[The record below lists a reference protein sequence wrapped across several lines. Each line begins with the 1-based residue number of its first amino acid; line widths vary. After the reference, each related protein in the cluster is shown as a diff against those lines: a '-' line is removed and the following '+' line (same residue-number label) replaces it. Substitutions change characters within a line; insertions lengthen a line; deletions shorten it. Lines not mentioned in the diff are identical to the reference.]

1 MFSSP
6 RASEEVVEIALGAL
20 DGDAP
25 VKPDA
30 HIFVASGAN
39 WTVVNDGLPQHEAG
53 RNSPRIKK

>member
-1 MFSSP
+1 
-6 RASEEVVEIALGAL
+6 VVEIALGAL
-20 DGDAP
+20 DGDVP